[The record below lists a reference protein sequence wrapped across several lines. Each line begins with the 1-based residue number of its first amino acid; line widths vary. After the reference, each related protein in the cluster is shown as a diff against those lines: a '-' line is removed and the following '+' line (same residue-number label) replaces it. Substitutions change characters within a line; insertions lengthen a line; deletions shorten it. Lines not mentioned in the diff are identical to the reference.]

1 KVNERRPL
9 STLGMT
15 QAALWPLQNSTQT
28 PIAAMRARP
37 AQEVQAASL
46 VRAVSAGYQLREVMV
61 QFWHNHFNVNAQGS
75 DQIGAAFPI
84 YDRDVI
90 RIH

>member
-1 KVNERRPL
+1 
-9 STLGMT
+9 
-15 QAALWPLQNSTQT
+15 
-28 PIAAMRARP
+28 
-37 AQEVQAASL
+37 
-46 VRAVSAGYQLREVMV
+46 VMV

-90 RIH
+90 RIHALGNFARLLAATARSTSMLYYLNQEASQKKAPNENYARELLELHTLGIDAYRGRG